1 VMLVLLFTTVLPQTA
16 TAAEGEISVERGKQ
30 VSITHACH
38 DCHTAGY
45 IESDGKLDPA
55 AALKGSPMGWR
66 GPWGTTYALNLR
78 LTVAEKAKT
87 EDEFVQFAK
96 TFKTR
101 PPMPW
106 YNVHAMDE
114 SDLGSLFQYI
124 KSLGEPGEQAPQ
136 PLVRARSRRP
146 PTICFSRPCRRAER
160 AEPHSPPRNA
170 SAVPISVL
178 MPMRMASSS
187 MANLGWCRG

>member
-1 VMLVLLFTTVLPQTA
+1 MRWFVFIAGMCASLMPGPIY
-16 TAAEGEISVERGKQ
+16 AAEGEVSVERGAQ
-30 VSITHACH
+30 IAITHGCH

-45 IESDGKLDPA
+45 IESDGKIDPVK
-55 AALKGSPMGWR
+55 ALKGTSMGWR

-87 EDEFVQFAK
+87 EEAFVNFAK

-114 SDLGSLFQYI
+114 SDLRSLYQYI
-124 KSLGEPGEQAPQ
+124 KSLGEAGEQVPEALGPDEEPKTPYFLLQ
-136 PLVRARSRRP
+136 PTP
-146 PTICFSRPCRRAER
+146 PK
-160 AEPHSPPRNA
+160 
-170 SAVPISVL
+170 
-178 MPMRMASSS
+178 
-187 MANLGWCRG
+187 G

>member
-1 VMLVLLFTTVLPQTA
+1 MKCSSVMLGLLFTTVLPL
-16 TAAEGEISVERGKQ
+16 TAAAAGGEISVERGKQ
-30 VSITHACH
+30 VSITHGCH

-45 IESDGKLDPA
+45 VESDGKLDPA
-55 AALKGSPMGWR
+55 AALKGSPIGWR

-106 YNVHAMDE
+106 YNVHAIDE
-114 SDLGSLFQYI
+114 SDLRSLFQYI
-124 KSLGEPGEQAPQ
+124 KSLGEPGEQAPAAVGPGEEPKTPYYMLQ
-136 PLVRARSRRP
+136 P
-146 PTICFSRPCRRAER
+146 TM
-160 AEPHSPPRNA
+160 PR
-170 SAVPISVL
+170 
-178 MPMRMASSS
+178 
-187 MANLGWCRG
+187 G